1 LDTKRKIVPIGF
13 SNYEVLN
20 ETVARVKV
28 FVQYAGRNRNYSHFT
43 REAIENALPSIF
55 GVPVVGEYKKEIDN
69 FGGHGGK
76 IEITDDGVEYIE
88 TTKPYG
94 FVPLD
99 EALADPRWETVKDD
113 FGNSKEYLVV
123 NAFLWRRRYPELDV
137 VFDKDSNQSMEILID
152 DGEFMDDG
160 YFDIQKFK
168 YDALCILG
176 RDTEDSEKN
185 TEPCFEDSMVVGYS
199 LDKKDF
205 KSEFSKMVSEIKESF
220 AVSKDEIGSGDS
232 IDIDNSED
240 SAVNGSWSDV
250 DKGAERDK
258 IMKASNYKSLANEM
272 YLLVDESELDTAPS
286 QAVKYP
292 HHVVRGD
299 KLVVHIDGLEAAGSR
314 LNQVKSQDD
323 ISESDYQKAINH
335 INKHRKELGMEDLKE
350 LTNQSEE
357 MQLETPEQEVQ
368 EVENVVEETSEA
380 EESFEK
386 VEEVE
391 TAEETQ
397 VETDYKALYDE
408 IKESYDILKE
418 DFDKLK
424 SENEKNV
431 GDLDDYRA
439 KERKEAEDAIFSKYD
454 EPLNGNSNYDSLKEN
469 ASNFELD
476 QLEKEIALIYV
487 KNAKVFSAKKEVKS
501 SLVTEKKVVK
511 ETKQVE
517 DRYGDLFEKYAKEE
531 N

>member
-1 LDTKRKIVPIGF
+1 MDTKRKIVPIGF

-43 REAIENALPSIF
+43 REAIESALPTMF

-137 VFDKDSNQSMEILID
+137 VFEKDSNQSMEILID

-220 AVSKDEIGSGDS
+220 VVSD
-232 IDIDNSED
+232 
-240 SAVNGSWSDV
+240 
-250 DKGAERDK
+250 DK
-258 IMKASNYKSLANEM
+258 IETSTN
-272 YLLVDESELDTAPS
+272 
-286 QAVKYP
+286 
-292 HHVVRGD
+292 
-299 KLVVHIDGLEAAGSR
+299 IDDLEADGDEFDHES
-314 LNQVKSQDD
+314 LKD
-323 ISESDYQKAINH
+323 SEPETDYQEAVNH